1 MKIWARL
8 GITVAVLALFCF
20 GAANVFGRY
29 PELHE
34 HKKVIAGS
42 FAGLGTLLWLISK
55 AHGGNV
61 DTAAKVNPIFTL
73 GFCSVLLAMCGGVV
87 SKITPISQLLTG
99 PNVAQRL
106 AGISKGWPEL
116 FQRTRTANARPRN
129 DPKGPLRIQGI
140 FYRENSP
147 AAIINGQ
154 TVVVG
159 DRVGAARVVA
169 IERQSVTL
177 EIAEQR
183 KVLNL

>member
-8 GITVAVLALFCF
+8 GIIVAVLALFCF
-20 GAANVFGRY
+20 GAAHVFGRY
-29 PELHE
+29 PELHQ

-42 FAGLGTLLWLISK
+42 FAGLGTLLWLVSK

-87 SKITPISQLLTG
+87 SKITPISQFFAG
-99 PNVAQRL
+99 PGVGQRL

-116 FQRTRTANARPRN
+116 FQRTAKARPRN

-159 DRVGAARVVA
+159 DRVGTARVVA